1 VGRSRPCTEF
11 TGRETFAGR
20 ARAAHALVDRA
31 DGLVWAV
38 GGKPRVVF
46 DFTIK
51 NGKIVGIDMIADP
64 DHLGQLDVAFLDE

>member
-1 VGRSRPCTEF
+1 MGF
-11 TGRETFAGR
+11 
-20 ARAAHALVDRA
+20 
-31 DGLVWAV
+31 

>member
-1 VGRSRPCTEF
+1 VA
-11 TGRETFAGR
+11 ETFAGR
-20 ARAAHALVDRA
+20 ARAAQPALVGGA

-51 NGKIVGIDMIADP
+51 DGKIVGIDTIADP
-64 DHLGQLDVAFLDE
+64 DHLGQLDVVFLDE

>member
-1 VGRSRPCTEF
+1 VGAGRVLNSLGERRSRAVPAPLM
-11 TGRETFAGR
+11 RS
-20 ARAAHALVDRA
+20 LIRA